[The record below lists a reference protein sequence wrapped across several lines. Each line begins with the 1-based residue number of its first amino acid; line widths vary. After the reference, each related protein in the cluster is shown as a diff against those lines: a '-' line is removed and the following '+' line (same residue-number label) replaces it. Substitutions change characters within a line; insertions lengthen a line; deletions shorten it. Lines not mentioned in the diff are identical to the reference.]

1 MVFPGESVI
10 PEEDEVRLL
19 KSGRIR
25 VRLQRDREIL
35 LARPNFGQL
44 RHLMERFDEIND
56 EVFSDETDP
65 RGRRVVREGQS
76 KFTPGGR
83 WWSEVLAMLSPPDN
97 PAVYDSNDTPSWAV
111 QADTLFNRFFTHW
124 TEVPLVSDVEE
135 PEPPMAPVTALP
147 TATAPQLLHQVIPG
161 SGGP

>member
-25 VRLQRDREIL
+25 VRLQGDREIL

-56 EVFSDETDP
+56 EVFSENLDGK
-65 RGRRVVREGQS
+65 GRRVVRDGQS

-83 WWSEVLAMLSPPDN
+83 WWSEVLLALGPADN
-97 PAVYDSNDTPSWAV
+97 PAVYDSDKTPSWAV
-111 QADTLFNRFFTHW
+111 QADTLFNRFFKHW

-135 PEPPMAPVTALP
+135 PEAPMAAVTTLP
-147 TATAPQLLHQVIPG
+147 KATEPQLLRQVIPG